1 MPLRQADGM
10 LKQRVLTAIVLLG
23 VLGLAVAAT
32 SPWPFLLFLAL
43 ACACAGFEWL
53 RLTLGMRSVWAPIA
67 GLALFA
73 ACAWQAKQWIGGDF
87 KALVILQGVV
97 CLAVV
102 LWLTLLLPALWRA
115 QVTRPAYRLANSV
128 AAVVT
133 LLATWGALAYWYL
146 QRGALFVVSLLIV
159 VWVADI
165 AAYFAGRAF
174 GRRKLAPS
182 ISPGKTLEGALAGIV
197 GVVVWLMVSAQWPH
211 TFAASLQ
218 AQTSLFVLLLVGVLL
233 AIFSIAGDLY
243 ESLLKRRAGVKDSS
257 QLLPGHGGVYD
268 RIDAVVAV
276 VPLGFLLIEWRAW

>member
-1 MPLRQADGM
+1 M
-10 LKQRVLTAIVLLG
+10 LKQRLITAVVLLG
-23 VLGLAVAAT
+23 VLALVVAAT

-53 RLTLGMRSVWAPIA
+53 RLTLGMRSIWAPIGA
-67 GLALFA
+67 LALFA
-73 ACAWQAKQWIGGDF
+73 VCAWQAKQWIGGDLTPVL
-87 KALVILQGVV
+87 ALQSIV
-97 CLAVV
+97 CLAVF
-102 LWLTLLLPALWRA
+102 LWLALVLPAVWRA
-115 QVTRPAYRLANSV
+115 QVSMPTYRLANSL
-128 AAVVT
+128 AALVT

-174 GRRKLAPS
+174 GRHKLAPS
-182 ISPGKTLEGALAGIV
+182 ISPGKTLEGAFAGVV
-197 GVVVWLMVSAQWPH
+197 GVVAWLLVSAHWPQ

-218 AQTSLFVLLLVGVLL
+218 AQSSWIVLVLMGGLL
-233 AIFSIAGDLY
+233 AVFSIAGDLY

>member
-1 MPLRQADGM
+1 M
-10 LKQRVLTAIVLLG
+10 LKQRVLTAVALLG
-23 VLGLAVAAT
+23 VLALVVAAT

-53 RLTLGMRSVWAPIA
+53 RLTLGVRSVWAPVGA
-67 GLALFA
+67 VALFA

-87 KALVILQGVV
+87 KALVVLQGIV
-97 CLAVV
+97 CLAVG

-115 QVTRPAYRLANSV
+115 QVTRPAYGLANSV

-146 QRGALFVVSLLIV
+146 QRGAIFVVSLLIV

-182 ISPGKTLEGALAGIV
+182 ISPGKTLEGAFAGVV
-197 GVVVWLMVSAQWPH
+197 GVVVWLLISAQWPQ
-211 TFAASLQ
+211 TFAASLRS
-218 AQTSLFVLLLVGVLL
+218 QTSWFVLLLMGVLL
-233 AIFSIAGDLY
+233 AIFSIAGDLF

>member
-1 MPLRQADGM
+1 M
-10 LKQRVLTAIVLLG
+10 LKQRVLTAVALLG
-23 VLGLAVAAT
+23 VLALVVAAT

-53 RLTLGMRSVWAPIA
+53 RLTLGVRSVWAPVGA
-67 GLALFA
+67 VALFA

-87 KALVILQGVV
+87 KAVFVLQGIV
-97 CLAVV
+97 CLAVG

-115 QVTRPAYRLANSV
+115 QVTRPAYGLANSV

-146 QRGALFVVSLLIV
+146 QRGAIFVVSLLIV

-182 ISPGKTLEGALAGIV
+182 ISPGKTLEGAFAGVV
-197 GVVVWLMVSAQWPH
+197 GVVVWLLISAQWPQ
-211 TFAASLQ
+211 TFAASLRS
-218 AQTSLFVLLLVGVLL
+218 QTSWFVLLLMGVLL
-233 AIFSIAGDLY
+233 AIFSIAGDLF

-276 VPLGFLLIEWRAW
+276 VPLGFLLTEWRAW

>member
-1 MPLRQADGM
+1 M
-10 LKQRVLTAIVLLG
+10 LKQRIITAVVLLA

-43 ACACAGFEWL
+43 ACSCAGFEWL
-53 RLTLGMRSVWAPIA
+53 RLTLGRRSVWAPI
-67 GLALFA
+67 GALVMFVA
-73 ACAWQAKQWIGGDF
+73 SMWQASQWVGGNF
-87 KALVILQGVV
+87 KLLIVLQSTV
-97 CLAVV
+97 CLAVF
-102 LWLTLLLPALWRA
+102 LWLALLLPALWRA
-115 QVTRPAYRLANSV
+115 QVTMPVYRVANSL

-146 QRGALFVVSLLIV
+146 QRGALFVLSLLIV

-165 AAYFAGRAF
+165 AAYFVGRAF

-182 ISPGKTLEGALAGIV
+182 ISPGKTLEGAFAGVV
-197 GVVVWLMVSAQWPH
+197 GVVAWLVISTQWSQ
-211 TFAASLQ
+211 TFAAILL
-218 AQTSLFVLLLVGVLL
+218 AQGSYPVLLLTGVLL
-233 AIFSIAGDLY
+233 AVFSIAGDLY

>member
-1 MPLRQADGM
+1 M
-10 LKQRVLTAIVLLG
+10 LKQRIITAIVLLG
-23 VLGLAVAAT
+23 VLGLVLTAS

-53 RLTLGMRSVWAPIA
+53 RLTLGQRSVWAPIGA
-67 GLALFA
+67 LALFVMSV
-73 ACAWQAKQWIGGDF
+73 WQANRWIDGQ
-87 KALVILQGVV
+87 LQSVVILQGII
-97 CLAVV
+97 CLAIF
-102 LWLTLLLPALWRA
+102 LWIVLLLPALWRA
-115 QVTRPAYRLANSV
+115 QVAMPAYRLANSF

-146 QRGALFVVSLLIV
+146 QRERGAIFVLSLLIV

-165 AAYFAGRAF
+165 AAYFVGRAF

-182 ISPGKTLEGALAGIV
+182 ISPGKTLEGAFAGVV
-197 GVVVWLMVSAQWPH
+197 GVVAWLAISASWPQ
-211 TFAASLQ
+211 TFAANLLS
-218 AQTSLFVLLLVGVLL
+218 QTSWAILLLTGVLL
-233 AIFSIAGDLY
+233 AVFSIAGDLY

-276 VPLGFLLIEWRAW
+276 VPLGFLLIEWRTW

>member
-1 MPLRQADGM
+1 M
-10 LKQRVLTAIVLLG
+10 LKQRIITAIVLLC
-23 VLGLAVAAT
+23 VLALVVAAT

-43 ACACAGFEWL
+43 ACALAGFEWL
-53 RLTLGMRSVWAPIA
+53 RLTLGSRSSWAPIGA
-67 GLALFA
+67 CVLFLVSV
-73 ACAWQAKQWIGGDF
+73 WQANRWIEGQL
-87 KALVILQGVV
+87 KPLIILQGIV
-97 CLAVV
+97 CLAIL
-102 LWLTLLLPALWRA
+102 LWIALLLPALWRA
-115 QVTRPAYRLANSV
+115 QVAVPTYRLANSF

-133 LLATWGALAYWYL
+133 LLATWGALSYWYL

-182 ISPGKTLEGALAGIV
+182 ISPGKTLEGAFAGVV
-197 GVVVWLMVSAQWPH
+197 GVVAWLAISTQWPQ
-211 TFAASLQ
+211 TFASSLLSQ
-218 AQTSLFVLLLVGVLL
+218 GSWLALLSTGVLL

-276 VPLGFLLIEWRAW
+276 VPLGFFLIEWRTW

>member
-1 MPLRQADGM
+1 M
-10 LKQRVLTAIVLLG
+10 LKQRVLTAVALLG
-23 VLGLAVAAT
+23 VLALVVAAT

-53 RLTLGMRSVWAPIA
+53 RLTLGVRSVWAPA
-67 GLALFA
+67 GAVALFT

-87 KALVILQGVV
+87 KALFVLQVVV
-97 CLAVV
+97 CLAVG

-115 QVTRPAYRLANSV
+115 QVTRPAYGLANSV

-146 QRGALFVVSLLIV
+146 QRGAIFVVSLLIV

-182 ISPGKTLEGALAGIV
+182 ISPGKTLEGAFAGVV
-197 GVVVWLMVSAQWPH
+197 GVVVWLLISEQWPQ
-211 TFAASLQ
+211 TFAASLRS
-218 AQTSLFVLLLVGVLL
+218 QTSWFVLLLMGVLL
-233 AIFSIAGDLY
+233 AIFSIAGDLF

>member
-1 MPLRQADGM
+1 M
-10 LKQRVLTAIVLLG
+10 LKQRVITAVVLLG
-23 VLGLAVAAT
+23 VLALVVAAA

-53 RLTLGMRSVWAPIA
+53 RLTLGMRSVWASVGA
-67 GLALFA
+67 LALFA

-87 KALVILQGVV
+87 NALVVLQGTV
-97 CLAVV
+97 CLAVG

-115 QVTRPAYRLANSV
+115 QVTRPAYRVANSV

-182 ISPGKTLEGALAGIV
+182 ISPGKTLEGAFAGVV
-197 GVVVWLMVSAQWPH
+197 GVVVWLLISAQWPQ
-211 TFAASLQ
+211 TFAASLRS
-218 AQTSLFVLLLVGVLL
+218 QTSWFVLLLMGVLL

>member
-1 MPLRQADGM
+1 M
-10 LKQRVLTAIVLLG
+10 LKQRVLTAVALLG
-23 VLGLAVAAT
+23 VLALVVAAT

-53 RLTLGMRSVWAPIA
+53 RLTLGVRSVWAPVGA
-67 GLALFA
+67 VALFA

-87 KALVILQGVV
+87 KALVVLQGIV
-97 CLAVV
+97 CLAVG

-159 VWVADI
+159 VWMADI

-174 GRRKLAPS
+174 GRRKLAPN
-182 ISPGKTLEGALAGIV
+182 ISPGKTLEGAFAGIV
-197 GVVVWLMVSAQWPH
+197 GVVVWLLISAQWPQ
-211 TFAASLQ
+211 TFAASLRS
-218 AQTSLFVLLLVGVLL
+218 QTSWFVLLLMGVLL
-233 AIFSIAGDLY
+233 AIFSIAGDLF

-276 VPLGFLLIEWRAW
+276 VPLGFLLIEWHAW

>member
-23 VLGLAVAAT
+23 VLGLVVAAT

-87 KALVILQGVV
+87 KALVILQDVV

-218 AQTSLFVLLLVGVLL
+218 AQTSWFVLLLVGVLL

>member
-1 MPLRQADGM
+1 M
-10 LKQRVLTAIVLLG
+10 LKQRIITAVVLLG
-23 VLGLAVAAT
+23 VLALVVAAT

-43 ACACAGFEWL
+43 TCALAGFEWL
-53 RLTLGMRSVWAPIA
+53 RLTLGPRSVWAPVGA
-67 GLALFA
+67 FVLFVVSV
-73 ACAWQAKQWIGGDF
+73 WQANRWIDGQL
-87 KALVILQGVV
+87 KPLIILQSIV
-97 CLAVV
+97 CLAIF
-102 LWLTLLLPALWRA
+102 LWIALLLPALWRA
-115 QVTRPAYRLANSV
+115 QVTVPTYRLANSF

-133 LLATWGALAYWYL
+133 LLATWGALSYWYL

-182 ISPGKTLEGALAGIV
+182 ISPGKTFEGACAGVV
-197 GVVVWLMVSAQWPH
+197 GVLAWLAISTQWSQ
-211 TFAASLQ
+211 TFAS
-218 AQTSLFVLLLVGVLL
+218 SLLLQGSWLALLSTGVLL

-276 VPLGFLLIEWRAW
+276 VPLGFFLIEWRTW

>member
-1 MPLRQADGM
+1 M
-10 LKQRVLTAIVLLG
+10 LKQRLITAVVLLG
-23 VLGLAVAAT
+23 VLALVVAAT

-53 RLTLGMRSVWAPIA
+53 RLTLGRRSIWAPIGA
-67 GLALFA
+67 LALLA
-73 ACAWQAKQWIGGDF
+73 VCAWQAKQWIGGDLTPVL
-87 KALVILQGVV
+87 ALQSIV
-97 CLAVV
+97 CLAVF
-102 LWLTLLLPALWRA
+102 LWLALLLPALWRA
-115 QVTRPAYRLANSV
+115 QVSMPTYRLANSL

-174 GRRKLAPS
+174 GRHKLAPS
-182 ISPGKTLEGALAGIV
+182 ISPGKTLEGAFAGVV
-197 GVVVWLMVSAQWPH
+197 GVVAWLLISANWPQ

-218 AQTSLFVLLLVGVLL
+218 AQSSWSVLVLMGGLL
-233 AIFSIAGDLY
+233 AVFSIAGDLY